1 VRKHGRRYHPAGLTV
16 VARAHTS
23 GRRKRSGSDDVLR
36 MRGGNLV
43 RSLTPRQAV
52 LWLLHLDE
60 VADQLPASVA
70 PHFTQEA
77 RGRLARALR
86 ARIASREGF
95 SRRRR
100 L

>member
-1 VRKHGRRYHPAGLTV
+1 L
-16 VARAHTS
+16 
-23 GRRKRSGSDDVLR
+23 
-36 MRGGNLV
+36 
-43 RSLTPRQAV
+43 
-52 LWLLHLDE
+52 LLHLDE